1 MAIEFN
7 PKIPLVNV
15 NQLQGLSGRGSL
27 ASTLVMADSFVFP
40 KSTIVRVENYEAN
53 FFGIKLAFIRPDE
66 SDSGWRQPSVT
77 KLSKTIGFEAVRKQ
91 ESYKIS
97 FNGKGKA
104 AVVAVFENEKDVLTV
119 VELQRLADASN
130 VIVLESYSAA
140 EESTPEVVS
149 VNLGSELLKSLS
161 KGTRKTK
168 AENTRNNIEKN
179 NISALVNDRA
189 NASYGTLFIASYTKD
204 THLTEEVNSLLS
216 WLSSFS
222 NSGEVVDQL
231 VNYRDAVQPTLESL
245 AQQQALR
252 GRMSASGNSFSKS
265 SAEKHEEAKSFR
277 FNSGTCI
284 DFYSPLI
291 YTQCEDF
298 TLQGRNLFLLTD
310 LQKRTSQYSWDR
322 VGTLSVLNTKTQVT
336 VATTSSYL
344 YTKTC
349 YRVSEKL
356 VEDCQALKLQ
366 ATEGIDVIAGKL
378 NAQYNG
384 DFTTR
389 SDGQF
394 LSQSKGDSYLLSDGN
409 VCLAAKGEVQSISNS
424 DTNVLAKRNLYLTGS
439 INTYLS
445 GSGGVHISGA
455 VVYLGSGGSVIKP
468 ILDLDVGKILGDA
481 SQLSELGVVSADGAV
496 TVSPGG
502 LSLASS
508 QVAEIASSAIQEGA
522 PDLLKDWTQGKPS
535 DSLGSVLQNALKGLT
550 DDSNVTALGA
560 LVSKALRDNSVEDL
574 VKDARRQISTAAV
587 KELQKVA
594 TRELRKLFGG
604 KKKAKVPPA
613 PEREEIPELPEI
625 KDLEKL

>member
-27 ASTLVMADSFVFP
+27 ASILVTSDSFVFP
-40 KSTIVRVENYEAN
+40 KSTIVRIENYEAN
-53 FFGIKLAFIRPDE
+53 FFGIKLAFIQADE
-66 SDSGWRQPSVT
+66 TVSGWKPPTVT
-77 KLSKTIGFEAVRKQ
+77 KLSNTRGLEAVRKQ
-91 ESYKIS
+91 ESYRIT
-97 FNGKGKA
+97 FEGKGKA
-104 AVVAVFENEKDVLTV
+104 AVVAVFENQKDVLSV
-119 VELQRLADASN
+119 AELQLLTDASN
-130 VIVLESYSAA
+130 VIVLESYSAT
-140 EESTPEVVS
+140 EESTPEVVT
-149 VNLGSELLKSLS
+149 VNLAGELFKSLS
-161 KGTRKTK
+161 KGSKKTK
-168 AENTRNNIEKN
+168 PENTRNNIEKN
-179 NISALVNDRA
+179 NIFALTNDRA

-204 THLTEEVNSLLS
+204 THLTEEVNSLLT

-222 NSGEVVDQL
+222 NSEEVVTQL

-245 AQQQALR
+245 ALQQTLR
-252 GRMSASGNSFSKS
+252 GQMSASGNSFSKS

-277 FNSGTCI
+277 FNSGTSI
-284 DFYSPLI
+284 DFYSPLV
-291 YTQCEDF
+291 YTQCDDF

-336 VATTSSYL
+336 LATASSYL

-349 YRVSEKL
+349 YRVSERL
-356 VEDCQALKLQ
+356 VEDCKTLKLQ

-389 SDGQF
+389 SEGQF
-394 LSQSKGDSYLLSDGN
+394 LSKSKGDSYLLSGGN
-409 VCLAAKGEVQSISNS
+409 VCLAAKGEVQSISDG
-424 DTNVLAKRNLYLTGS
+424 DTNVLAKRNLFLTGS

-445 GSGGVHISGA
+445 GSAGVHISGP

-468 ILDLDVGKILGDA
+468 VLDLDVGKILGDV

-496 TVSPGG
+496 TVTAGG
-502 LSLASS
+502 LSLASN
-508 QVAEIASSAIQEGA
+508 QVAGIASSAIQEGA

-550 DDSNVTALGA
+550 DDSNVTALGG
-560 LVSKALRDNSVEDL
+560 LVGKALRSNSVEDL
-574 VKDARRQISTAAV
+574 VKDAGRQISTAAV
-587 KELQKVA
+587 KELKKVA

-604 KKKAKVPPA
+604 KKKAEVPPA

-625 KDLEKL
+625 NDLEKL